1 MVLSSVLS
9 AIFAVNSGVMKD
21 VEPAELTNT
30 IRAKAKAS
38 IKIIEIFCACLSF
51 FQNCPIL
58 LKNSF
63 ICPFITP
70 P

>member
-1 MVLSSVLS
+1 MVLSSVVS
-9 AIFAVNSGVMKD
+9 AIRAVNSGVMKD
-21 VEPAELTNT
+21 VEPAELIKT
-30 IRAKAKAS
+30 IRAKAIAK
-38 IKIIEIFCACLSF
+38 IKIIETLCACLSF
-51 FQNCPIL
+51 FQNRPML